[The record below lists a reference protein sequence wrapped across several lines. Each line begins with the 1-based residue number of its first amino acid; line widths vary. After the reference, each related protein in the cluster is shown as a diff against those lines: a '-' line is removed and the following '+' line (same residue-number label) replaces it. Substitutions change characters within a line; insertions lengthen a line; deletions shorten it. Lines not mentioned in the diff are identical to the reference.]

1 MKSQA
6 GRSMVEMLGVLAIIG
21 VLSVGGIAGYRIA
34 MEKYKINE
42 VINAMN
48 MVVIQSRDA
57 IYNCKD
63 GAINT
68 MEINLGNKLKAE
80 VTYEGYDD
88 VNIFHISLETPSI
101 QGTSEN
107 MKELATGMKNIF
119 EDVFPQFNSYYIFIN
134 GNYLDFSGSSTDSSA
149 SWEGPINYINFW
161 GTIPH

>member
-21 VLSVGGIAGYRIA
+21 VLSIGGIAGYRIA

-48 MVVIQSRDA
+48 IVVIQSRDA

-63 GAINT
+63 K

-80 VTYEGYDD
+80 VTCEGYDD
-88 VNIFHISLETPSI
+88 LNTFYISLDTPSI

-107 MKELATGMKNIF
+107 MKELVTGMKNIF
-119 EDVFPQFNSYYIFIN
+119 EDVFPQLNGYYIYIN
-134 GNYLDFSGSSTDSSA
+134 GNYLDFSGSSMDSSA

-161 GTIPH
+161 GNIPH

>member
-21 VLSVGGIAGYRIA
+21 VLSVGGIAGYQIA

-63 GAINT
+63 R

-80 VTYEGYDD
+80 VTCEGYDD
-88 VNIFHISLETPSI
+88 INTFYISLDTPSI

-119 EDVFPQFNSYYIFIN
+119 EDVFPQLDGYYIYIN
-134 GNYLDFSGSSTDSSA
+134 GNYLDFDGSGYSDGA
-149 SWEGPINYINFW
+149 WEGPINYINFW
-161 GTIPH
+161 GNIPH

>member
-48 MVVIQSRDA
+48 MVVMQSRDA

-63 GAINT
+63 K
-68 MEINLGNKLKAE
+68 MEINLGNKLKAV
-80 VTYEGYDD
+80 VTCDGYDD
-88 VNIFHISLETPSI
+88 FNTFYISLDTPSI

-119 EDVFPQFNSYYIFIN
+119 EDVFPQLDGYYIYIN
-134 GNYLDFSGSSTDSSA
+134 GNYLDFSGSGDSYGGA
-149 SWEGPINYINFW
+149 WEGPINYISFLGN
-161 GTIPH
+161 IPH